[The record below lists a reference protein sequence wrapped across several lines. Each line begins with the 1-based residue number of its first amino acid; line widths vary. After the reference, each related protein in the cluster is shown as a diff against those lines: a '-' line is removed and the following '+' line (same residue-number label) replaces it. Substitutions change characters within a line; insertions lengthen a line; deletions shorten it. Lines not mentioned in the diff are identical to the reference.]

1 VSAEGYQR
9 VLNSFSGTDLQVSF
23 ESRVIAEL
31 QQIAYSVER
40 EKVAIFTLGS
50 PNPRSFARGKRG
62 IGGSL
67 IFLMFD
73 RDALQE
79 ELKKVWNQ
87 FAPPVM
93 FTGAG
98 DLDLARKDGMAAAL
112 EVAQW
117 NEAADRAEA
126 QYEVVSE
133 TNPSYLVNVPAGFT
147 MIGPDNIV
155 YADTL
160 PPFNITMTWA
170 NEYGAA
176 AFQKIY
182 QAEIV
187 NEGMGASIDTVVL
200 ERPLSFVCRKI
211 SPICQGVYRSA
222 DGGMFKALEVV
233 KQRI

>member
-1 VSAEGYQR
+1 MSETYQR
-9 VLNSFSGTDLQVSF
+9 VLNSFSGADLQVSF

-31 QQIAYSVER
+31 QQIAYSIER

-73 RDALQE
+73 RDALVE
-79 ELKKVWNQ
+79 ELKKVWTQ

-93 FTGAG
+93 FTAAG
-98 DLDLARKDGMAAAL
+98 NLDLARKDGLASAL
-112 EVAQW
+112 SVAQW
-117 NEAADRAEA
+117 NEMGTRQEA
-126 QYEVVSE
+126 QYDVVSA
-133 TNPSYLVNVPAGFT
+133 TNPNYRVNVPAGFT
-147 MIGPDNIV
+147 MIGPENII

-182 QAEIV
+182 DAEIV

-222 DGGMFKALEVV
+222 DGGMFQPLSVV
-233 KQRI
+233 SKKI